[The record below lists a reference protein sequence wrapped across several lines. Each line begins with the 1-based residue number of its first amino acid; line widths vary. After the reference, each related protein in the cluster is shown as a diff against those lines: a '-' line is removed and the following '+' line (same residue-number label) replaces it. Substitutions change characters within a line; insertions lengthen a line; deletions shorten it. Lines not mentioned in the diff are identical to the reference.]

1 MIIAIAD
8 SSTSSITNGDVI
20 NGVVRHCYTH
30 ADIDSSHWLA
40 VVYDDGSDE
49 TLTANILNRIQARH
63 NPRRFTHSGLLP
75 RLAKLPDRPNRW
87 LTPTYAKI

>member
-1 MIIAIAD
+1 MIIAIAESRT
-8 SSTSSITNGDVI
+8 SSITNASSITNGDVI

-30 ADIDSSHWLA
+30 ADMGADHWLA

-75 RLAKLPDRPNRW
+75 RTVLPKSKPAKF
-87 LTPTYAKI
+87 